1 MSQNQSK
8 QPSVAELLEMSRTQ
22 IVAEAFLLD
31 EDRNPK
37 YLHPNK
43 EKNEYTFKD
52 VALVQKILKEGNNHT
67 SKLTEPQI
75 KEFMENWK
83 VVAYLPNTTTGF
95 SGTLFKAKRD
105 IPGTTIKAGE
115 KVMSLRSTEFIDDAV
130 RDNQATNKMEIADR
144 GWAFGQI
151 DDLEQWFQGLRN
163 EKLIGDGEQIR
174 ITGYSLGG
182 HLATAFNILHRDE
195 GLIKNTYTFN
205 GAGVGRKTKEEEMD
219 KETLKNI
226 IHQFHETRYNGINS
240 TRYNNNFLVHYNKL
254 TDILEQISH
263 ADDSKIDEIESSLRA
278 YIYAMT
284 THAIPA
290 DDDVKEILNNITKI
304 IDENRRVRSL
314 SSGTEQKAKIVNY
327 SDIAALGL
335 NYQIALKEAT
345 QRAYAYPKLTGL
357 ETTILNERLYS
368 NNRIE
373 NLYEIYAKNPPSMVA
388 SSQLHYG
395 TEIPISV
402 ENQPLGRGDRY
413 TYDVVNSLFEKL
425 LVNNYNYNDFGDTH
439 SIALLNDSL
448 ESMDVLNKL
457 NQQDDINI
465 WDSLIKL
472 SSNKKTLMDEKLSD
486 TPWWVDME
494 KAIASIY
501 TPNSIKHIVKREA
514 HKKMREWD
522 MDWVKDSPK
531 NQGYADGDAIES
543 LVNAL
548 AKTFG
553 VDSDLKG
560 DPNGNTWYLTES
572 HEGKDENGETHTF
585 SGRTD
590 LHSKLREIS
599 KKIESYNLGNDVELK
614 PMDTAFTSTLNT
626 AMVRENFGYL
636 VSLYTLSP
644 FSLVSK
650 GNSTALDKV
659 WTDNWNELYQQWKDD
674 KAAYD
679 KGQAAT
685 HFSDEWINDRIQL
698 LTTKSFLNFYNI
710 DYDSDSENF
719 VRDVYLAAIDDSKG
733 IEEFDKLSKAEKVH
747 YAHEALKKRFPYL
760 GNFELTSVDDNIHIA
775 LYKML
780 EDKESLGK
788 IVFGSEKDTKP
799 LIGSDKDDHLY
810 GTGENDVLIGGKG
823 NDYMEGG
830 SGFDTYHI
838 EGHDTV
844 FDADSKGELIFGKDK
859 VAYFIPA
866 TSNSQNSWI
875 SSNSSGEAD
884 NKFRA
889 AREGNHLLI
898 TSVADE
904 ANKVTIRDY
913 FSGRNTLDGT
923 LGLNV
928 VKPINDEGNAKEY
941 TITPNSNNVHNE
953 YHLGPYSYAVN
964 GNPLNDLIFAASSR
978 QGKTGLGLLTN
989 TGAGNDVVFG
999 SFYPDVIEGGADTDI
1014 LSGSNHPGKL
1024 TEAQKALDNDIIAGN
1039 DGSDFIFGKAGNDI
1053 LHGGNAEEYLSE
1065 DTLEGQGDWING
1077 GEGSDKLYGS
1087 RAQDVLQGGAGSD
1100 ELYGGAG
1107 NDLIVGDS
1115 DHEVKAHVMRR
1126 FEENYYPL
1134 THIHRYNRDK
1144 DEFDPIERMK
1154 LRQKLDEE
1162 SAKWTLKIDSK
1173 TQNYSISR
1181 NYSDWDNKGTYL
1193 AADKGGAADYLE
1205 GGAGNDMLIG
1215 QRGDDTLYGQSGD
1228 DILFGDDNHD
1238 KSIVGNDHL
1247 RGGSGS
1253 DTLIGGKGADKYY
1266 FFRDELKA
1274 EAGESAPIDTIIDD
1288 GRGEGNQLD
1297 EIYLDG
1303 YPITAFEWNFDKI
1316 AQRWAH
1322 ASGWQIIKNG
1332 NMLNISH
1339 KDEAGRIV
1347 VKDYA
1352 DGDYGL
1358 RLSENDNKPSP
1369 EPVNPEP
1376 PKPEQPKPEQPKA
1389 PTAGKPLTAQSIH
1402 EKQRLAYTL
1411 AEDAFHTATQD
1422 DKLAYSARL
1431 ADGKPLPRWLSFNAA
1446 TRTFSGTPGN
1456 DDVGMLNIEV
1466 SAKGKGGSA
1475 SQRLTLN
1482 VINVNDAPQIGAA
1495 IANHTSESGKPLQYR
1510 LPANAFK
1517 DIDKGDVLTLSAKL
1531 ENGQPLPSWLSFD
1544 GKTGQFSGTPPSSRT
1559 ANNYRIAVTATDK
1572 GGLSA
1577 RQNFTLSTKPAA
1589 NQPPR
1594 VAINLPVQKMNE
1606 KSRWQYTIPANAFH
1620 DADGDSLSY
1629 SATQA
1634 DGKSLP
1640 KWLNFNAANRTFS
1653 GTPGNDDVGNLA
1665 LRITASD
1672 NRGGV
1677 ASQNLALQI
1686 ANVNDAPQIGA
1697 TIANHTSESGKPLQ
1711 YRLPVNA
1718 FKDIDKGDVLTLSAK
1733 LENGQ
1738 PLPSWLS
1745 FDEKTGQ
1752 FSGTP
1757 PSSRTANNY
1766 RIAVTAT
1773 DKAGAQVSQK
1783 FSLMTAAGA
1792 VNIIRGTG
1800 KESSIQGTSGNDTI
1814 YVGDNPLQG
1823 WRYKEVYGSDGDDV
1837 IYSGSGRDAIYGGA
1851 GNDILYT
1858 NGTEHDSLYGGYG
1871 DDIYRL
1877 GADFRSV
1884 SIENFDLKQYDWR
1897 PQRRDVIEFT
1907 AHKRDYFN
1915 IYRTGDNLYLQGR
1928 DGQKVS
1934 IFYQFSNHGNNQ
1946 HYINEFRFTDKILT
1960 AADIKALLNNGT
1972 PGNDTLYAKPEGSRL
1987 YSGDGNDRIFG
1998 NQGNDYLYGEAG
2010 NDTIYGRAGD
2020 DYLWGEIGNDLL
2032 YGGTGKDMLNG
2043 GLGDDQLY
2051 GDADDDRLFGDKGND
2066 LLYGGEGNDKLDG
2079 SLDDDWL
2086 FGEAGNDELFGSTG
2100 NDVLNGGSGND
2111 QLIGH
2116 EGNDIYQFQSDF
2128 GEDIIQN
2135 RSNPA
2140 MLAGSQYDRID
2151 FLDLKPDDLYFR
2163 KIGDNL
2169 VIISKKRAQNR
2180 VTVLEHFRD
2189 NGNTAARIDEIRFV
2203 DGTKLDYAAINRLV
2217 QKNSSGNAAS
2227 ADSVRRGN
2235 LFASDAAHQAQQINQ
2250 AIAALNGQAQPL
2262 DALAMPDLQPRPLL
2276 AAGNT

>member
-1 MSQNQSK
+1 MCLLLVFLQGAG
-8 QPSVAELLEMSRTQ
+8 AE
-22 IVAEAFLLD
+22 IV
-31 EDRNPK
+31 
-37 YLHPNK
+37 Y
-43 EKNEYTFKD
+43 
-52 VALVQKILKEGNNHT
+52 
-67 SKLTEPQI
+67 
-75 KEFMENWK
+75 
-83 VVAYLPNTTTGF
+83 
-95 SGTLFKAKRD
+95 
-105 IPGTTIKAGE
+105 
-115 KVMSLRSTEFIDDAV
+115 
-130 RDNQATNKMEIADR
+130 
-144 GWAFGQI
+144 
-151 DDLEQWFQGLRN
+151 DLENFNKYREYLKNG
-163 EKLIGDGEQIR
+163 ITYVGGDG
-174 ITGYSLGG
+174 
-182 HLATAFNILHRDE
+182 
-195 GLIKNTYTFN
+195 
-205 GAGVGRKTKEEEMD
+205 
-219 KETLKNI
+219 
-226 IHQFHETRYNGINS
+226 
-240 TRYNNNFLVHYNKL
+240 
-254 TDILEQISH
+254 
-263 ADDSKIDEIESSLRA
+263 DDTIE
-278 YIYAMT
+278 
-284 THAIPA
+284 
-290 DDDVKEILNNITKI
+290 
-304 IDENRRVRSL
+304 
-314 SSGTEQKAKIVNY
+314 GTEY
-327 SDIAALGL
+327 SDIL
-335 NYQIALKEAT
+335 
-345 QRAYAYPKLTGL
+345 
-357 ETTILNERLYS
+357 
-368 NNRIE
+368 
-373 NLYEIYAKNPPSMVA
+373 
-388 SSQLHYG
+388 
-395 TEIPISV
+395 
-402 ENQPLGRGDRY
+402 
-413 TYDVVNSLFEKL
+413 
-425 LVNNYNYNDFGDTH
+425 
-439 SIALLNDSL
+439 
-448 ESMDVLNKL
+448 
-457 NQQDDINI
+457 
-465 WDSLIKL
+465 
-472 SSNKKTLMDEKLSD
+472 
-486 TPWWVDME
+486 
-494 KAIASIY
+494 
-501 TPNSIKHIVKREA
+501 
-514 HKKMREWD
+514 
-522 MDWVKDSPK
+522 
-531 NQGYADGDAIES
+531 
-543 LVNAL
+543 
-548 AKTFG
+548 
-553 VDSDLKG
+553 
-560 DPNGNTWYLTES
+560 
-572 HEGKDENGETHTF
+572 
-585 SGRTD
+585 
-590 LHSKLREIS
+590 
-599 KKIESYNLGNDVELK
+599 
-614 PMDTAFTSTLNT
+614 
-626 AMVRENFGYL
+626 
-636 VSLYTLSP
+636 
-644 FSLVSK
+644 K
-650 GNSTALDKV
+650 GNS
-659 WTDNWNELYQQWKDD
+659 DND
-674 KAAYD
+674 
-679 KGQAAT
+679 T
-685 HFSDEWINDRIQL
+685 
-698 LTTKSFLNFYNI
+698 
-710 DYDSDSENF
+710 
-719 VRDVYLAAIDDSKG
+719 
-733 IEEFDKLSKAEKVH
+733 LS
-747 YAHEALKKRFPYL
+747 
-760 GNFELTSVDDNIHIA
+760 
-775 LYKML
+775 
-780 EDKESLGK
+780 
-788 IVFGSEKDTKP
+788 
-799 LIGSDKDDHLY
+799 
-810 GTGENDVLIGGKG
+810 GKG
-823 NDYMEGG
+823 GDDQLEGG
-830 SGFDTYHI
+830 TGFDTYHI
-838 EGHDTV
+838 EGNDTV
-844 FDADSKGELIFGKDK
+844 LDADGKGELIFGKDK

-964 GNPLNDLIFAASSR
+964 GNPLNDLIFAANSR
-978 QGKTGLGLLTN
+978 QGKTGFGLLTN
-989 TGAGNDVVFG
+989 TGASNDIVFG

-1107 NDLIVGDS
+1107 NDLLVGDS
-1115 DHEVKAHVMRR
+1115 DHEVRAHVMRW

-1411 AEDAFHTATQD
+1411 AEDAFHTANQD

-1544 GKTGQFSGTPPSSRT
+1544 GKTGQFSGTPPRSGQ
-1559 ANNYRIAVTATDK
+1559 ANTYRISITATDK

-1577 RQNFTLSTKPAA
+1577 RQNFNLNIKPAA

-1594 VAINLPVQKMNE
+1594 VALNLPTQKINE

-1653 GTPGNDDVGNLA
+1653 GTPGNDDVGSLT
-1665 LRITASD
+1665 LRINASD
-1672 NRGGV
+1672 NRGGI
-1677 ASQNLALQI
+1677 ASQNLALQV

-1697 TIANHTSESGKPLQ
+1697 AIANHTSESGKPLQ
-1711 YRLPVNA
+1711 YRLPSNA
-1718 FKDIDKGDVLTLSAK
+1718 FKDIDKGDALTLSAK

-1738 PLPSWLS
+1738 SLPSWLS
-1745 FDEKTGQ
+1745 FDGKTGQ

-1766 RIAVTAT
+1766 RITVTAT

-1783 FSLMTAAGA
+1783 FSLITTAGA
-1792 VNIIRGTG
+1792 INIIRGNG
-1800 KESSIQGTSGNDTI
+1800 KEATLQGTSGNDTI
-1814 YVGDNPLQG
+1814 YVNDNPMKTG
-1823 WRYKEVYGSDGDDV
+1823 NHKEVYGYDGDDE
-1837 IYSGSGRDAIYGGA
+1837 IYGGSGRDVIYGGA

-1884 SIENFDLKQYDWR
+1884 SIKNFDLKQYDWR
-1897 PQRRDVIEFT
+1897 PQRRDVIEFM

-1928 DGQKVS
+1928 DGQEVS
-1934 IFYQFSNHGNNQ
+1934 IFDQFSNQGNNQ
-1946 HYINEFRFTDKILT
+1946 HYINEFRFTDKTLT
-1960 AADIKALLNNGT
+1960 AADIKALLSNGT

-1987 YSGDGNDRIFG
+1987 YSSDGDDRIFG

-2010 NDTIYGRAGD
+2010 NDKIYGGAGD

-2032 YGGTGKDMLNG
+2032 YGGTGKDMLDG

-2051 GDADDDRLFGDKGND
+2051 GDAGDDRLFGDQGND

-2079 SLDDDWL
+2079 SVGDDWL
-2086 FGEAGNDELFGSTG
+2086 FGEAGDDELFGSTG
-2100 NDVLNGGSGND
+2100 NDVLNGGAGND
-2111 QLIGH
+2111 RLVGH
-2116 EGNDIYQFQSDF
+2116 TGNDIYQFQGNF
-2128 GEDIIQN
+2128 GADIIQN
-2135 RSNPA
+2135 ESNSA
-2140 MLAGSQYDRID
+2140 MLVGSQYDRID
-2151 FLDLKPDDLYFR
+2151 FVDLKPDDLYFR
-2163 KIGDNL
+2163 KVGDNL
-2169 VIISKKRAQNR
+2169 VIISKKHAQNR
-2180 VTVLEHFRD
+2180 VTVLSHFRD

-2227 ADSVRRGN
+2227 ADSERRGN
-2235 LFASDAAHQAQQINQ
+2235 LFASDAAHQTQQINQ

-2262 DALAMPDLQPRPLL
+2262 HALAIPDEKHPVL
-2276 AAGNT
+2276 AAVNLY

>member
-1 MSQNQSK
+1 MGDTINEMGGITKFAIDSVLKAARDNTIGDPGSKDTLYQTLSMIFSNTSKASIILLGETIFHHFYSKDKDLTLLRRLSSKHIEVASLAIDKQRQMAMLEALEEHMKSSKNPNVKYYDRLRKTLSDNIEALGKKMSEYT
-8 QPSVAELLEMSRTQ
+8 ALLE
-22 IVAEAFLLD
+22 
-31 EDRNPK
+31 K
-37 YLHPNK
+37 YGVKFNDKP
-43 EKNEYTFKD
+43 E
-52 VALVQKILKEGNNHT
+52 KIL
-67 SKLTEPQI
+67 
-75 KEFMENWK
+75 
-83 VVAYLPNTTTGF
+83 
-95 SGTLFKAKRD
+95 D
-105 IPGTTIKAGE
+105 
-115 KVMSLRSTEFIDDAV
+115 
-130 RDNQATNKMEIADR
+130 
-144 GWAFGQI
+144 
-151 DDLEQWFQGLRN
+151 
-163 EKLIGDGEQIR
+163 
-174 ITGYSLGG
+174 
-182 HLATAFNILHRDE
+182 
-195 GLIKNTYTFN
+195 
-205 GAGVGRKTKEEEMD
+205 
-219 KETLKNI
+219 
-226 IHQFHETRYNGINS
+226 
-240 TRYNNNFLVHYNKL
+240 
-254 TDILEQISH
+254 
-263 ADDSKIDEIESSLRA
+263 
-278 YIYAMT
+278 
-284 THAIPA
+284 
-290 DDDVKEILNNITKI
+290 KI
-304 IDENRRVRSL
+304 IDEKYGKYLSKKLGDFFNYGNLIKALLTEFDNSNPEAMLDWTTTL
-314 SSGTEQKAKIVNY
+314 SSALAGISNPVNDFINDGVKSNLNIVKKIPILSAKNLVSIMSRGVIVGVLTDLSFKAGYVIGEKIFTKGFK
-327 SDIAALGL
+327 ALFG
-335 NYQIALKEAT
+335 
-345 QRAYAYPKLTGL
+345 
-357 ETTILNERLYS
+357 ETLYEMEGFINTTDTIL
-368 NNRIE
+368 
-373 NLYEIYAKNPPSMVA
+373 PV
-388 SSQLHYG
+388 
-395 TEIPISV
+395 
-402 ENQPLGRGDRY
+402 
-413 TYDVVNSLFEKL
+413 
-425 LVNNYNYNDFGDTH
+425 
-439 SIALLNDSL
+439 LLNDLSGNELDNAMTVRLLLTNTFRNEDNDIIGLDDISFLFGSDEYRDMDYQKVKHVYQGLYNLMTGKTERLPINTSQEFKEHLQSKQVIELFKQYRGKKLMSFNGFTPEFMSRQITEPDPIGISWRYALKNLNSFVVEDASFYTKERLGKEQFDSL
-448 ESMDVLNKL
+448 KLFDIRDPSTASGMTKEYIEHRLDMLGNLNSRIPKVTYKDIASGLLIKPIGSDRPGATIPANDETITIFGTDKAEDQGELTGKEKDDHIFAGGGNDVLN
-457 NQQDDINI
+457 
-465 WDSLIKL
+465 
-472 SSNKKTLMDEKLSD
+472 
-486 TPWWVDME
+486 
-494 KAIASIY
+494 
-501 TPNSIKHIVKREA
+501 
-514 HKKMREWD
+514 
-522 MDWVKDSPK
+522 
-531 NQGYADGDAIES
+531 G
-543 LVNAL
+543 
-548 AKTFG
+548 
-553 VDSDLKG
+553 
-560 DPNGNTWYLTES
+560 
-572 HEGKDENGETHTF
+572 
-585 SGRTD
+585 GR
-590 LHSKLREIS
+590 
-599 KKIESYNLGNDVELK
+599 
-614 PMDTAFTSTLNT
+614 
-626 AMVRENFGYL
+626 
-636 VSLYTLSP
+636 
-644 FSLVSK
+644 
-650 GNSTALDKV
+650 
-659 WTDNWNELYQQWKDD
+659 
-674 KAAYD
+674 
-679 KGQAAT
+679 
-685 HFSDEWINDRIQL
+685 
-698 LTTKSFLNFYNI
+698 
-710 DYDSDSENF
+710 
-719 VRDVYLAAIDDSKG
+719 
-733 IEEFDKLSKAEKVH
+733 
-747 YAHEALKKRFPYL
+747 
-760 GNFELTSVDDNIHIA
+760 
-775 LYKML
+775 
-780 EDKESLGK
+780 
-788 IVFGSEKDTKP
+788 
-799 LIGSDKDDHLY
+799 
-810 GTGENDVLIGGKG
+810 G
-823 NDYMEGG
+823 NDYLEGG
-830 SGFDTYHI
+830 TGFDTYHI
-838 EGHDTV
+838 EGNDTV
-844 FDADSKGELIFGKDK
+844 FDADGKGELIFGKDK

-889 AREGNHLLI
+889 VREGNHLLI

-941 TITPNSNNVHNE
+941 TITPNSNNVHHE

-964 GNPLNDLIFAASSR
+964 GNPLNDLIFAANSR
-978 QGKTGLGLLTN
+978 QGKTGFGLLTN
-989 TGAGNDVVFG
+989 TGAGNDIVFG

-1115 DHEVKAHVMRR
+1115 DHEVRAHVMRR

-1411 AEDAFHTATQD
+1411 AEDAFHTANQD

-1594 VAINLPVQKMNE
+1594 VALNLPVQKINE
-1606 KSRWQYTIPANAFH
+1606 KSHWQYTIPANAFH

-1677 ASQNLALQI
+1677 ASQNLALQV
-1686 ANVNDAPQIGA
+1686 ANVNDAPQIGT

-1711 YRLPVNA
+1711 YRLPSNA

-1745 FDEKTGQ
+1745 FDGKTGQ

-1757 PSSRTANNY
+1757 PSSRTVNNY

-1823 WRYKEVYGSDGDDV
+1823 WRYKEVYGYDGDDV

-1884 SIENFDLKQYDWR
+1884 WIENFDLKQYDWR

-1928 DGQKVS
+1928 DGQEVS
-1934 IFYQFSNHGNNQ
+1934 IFGQFSNQGNNQ

-1987 YSGDGNDRIFG
+1987 YSGDGDDRIFG

-2043 GLGDDQLY
+2043 GSGDDQLY
-2051 GDADDDRLFGDKGND
+2051 GDAGDDRLFGDKGND
-2066 LLYGGEGNDKLDG
+2066 VLHGGEGNDKLDG

-2086 FGEAGNDELFGSTG
+2086 FGEAGDDELFGSTG
-2100 NDVLNGGSGND
+2100 NDVLNGGAGND
-2111 QLIGH
+2111 RLDGYT
-2116 EGNDIYQFQSDF
+2116 GNDIYQFQGNF

-2135 RSNPA
+2135 ESNSA

-2163 KIGDNL
+2163 KVGDNL
-2169 VIISKKRAQNR
+2169 VIISKKHAQNR
-2180 VTVLEHFRD
+2180 VTVLSHFRD

>member
-1 MSQNQSK
+1 MCLLLVFLQGAG
-8 QPSVAELLEMSRTQ
+8 AE
-22 IVAEAFLLD
+22 IV
-31 EDRNPK
+31 
-37 YLHPNK
+37 Y
-43 EKNEYTFKD
+43 
-52 VALVQKILKEGNNHT
+52 
-67 SKLTEPQI
+67 
-75 KEFMENWK
+75 
-83 VVAYLPNTTTGF
+83 
-95 SGTLFKAKRD
+95 
-105 IPGTTIKAGE
+105 
-115 KVMSLRSTEFIDDAV
+115 
-130 RDNQATNKMEIADR
+130 
-144 GWAFGQI
+144 
-151 DDLEQWFQGLRN
+151 DLENFNKYREYLKNG
-163 EKLIGDGEQIR
+163 ITYVGGDG
-174 ITGYSLGG
+174 
-182 HLATAFNILHRDE
+182 
-195 GLIKNTYTFN
+195 
-205 GAGVGRKTKEEEMD
+205 
-219 KETLKNI
+219 
-226 IHQFHETRYNGINS
+226 
-240 TRYNNNFLVHYNKL
+240 
-254 TDILEQISH
+254 
-263 ADDSKIDEIESSLRA
+263 DDTIE
-278 YIYAMT
+278 
-284 THAIPA
+284 
-290 DDDVKEILNNITKI
+290 
-304 IDENRRVRSL
+304 
-314 SSGTEQKAKIVNY
+314 GTEY
-327 SDIAALGL
+327 SDIL
-335 NYQIALKEAT
+335 
-345 QRAYAYPKLTGL
+345 
-357 ETTILNERLYS
+357 
-368 NNRIE
+368 
-373 NLYEIYAKNPPSMVA
+373 
-388 SSQLHYG
+388 
-395 TEIPISV
+395 
-402 ENQPLGRGDRY
+402 
-413 TYDVVNSLFEKL
+413 
-425 LVNNYNYNDFGDTH
+425 
-439 SIALLNDSL
+439 
-448 ESMDVLNKL
+448 
-457 NQQDDINI
+457 
-465 WDSLIKL
+465 
-472 SSNKKTLMDEKLSD
+472 
-486 TPWWVDME
+486 
-494 KAIASIY
+494 
-501 TPNSIKHIVKREA
+501 
-514 HKKMREWD
+514 
-522 MDWVKDSPK
+522 
-531 NQGYADGDAIES
+531 
-543 LVNAL
+543 
-548 AKTFG
+548 
-553 VDSDLKG
+553 
-560 DPNGNTWYLTES
+560 
-572 HEGKDENGETHTF
+572 
-585 SGRTD
+585 
-590 LHSKLREIS
+590 
-599 KKIESYNLGNDVELK
+599 
-614 PMDTAFTSTLNT
+614 
-626 AMVRENFGYL
+626 
-636 VSLYTLSP
+636 
-644 FSLVSK
+644 K
-650 GNSTALDKV
+650 GNS
-659 WTDNWNELYQQWKDD
+659 DND
-674 KAAYD
+674 
-679 KGQAAT
+679 T
-685 HFSDEWINDRIQL
+685 
-698 LTTKSFLNFYNI
+698 
-710 DYDSDSENF
+710 
-719 VRDVYLAAIDDSKG
+719 
-733 IEEFDKLSKAEKVH
+733 LS
-747 YAHEALKKRFPYL
+747 
-760 GNFELTSVDDNIHIA
+760 
-775 LYKML
+775 
-780 EDKESLGK
+780 
-788 IVFGSEKDTKP
+788 
-799 LIGSDKDDHLY
+799 
-810 GTGENDVLIGGKG
+810 GKG
-823 NDYMEGG
+823 GDDQLEGG
-830 SGFDTYHI
+830 TGFDTYHI
-838 EGHDTV
+838 EGNDTV
-844 FDADSKGELIFGKDK
+844 LDADGKGELIFGKDK

-964 GNPLNDLIFAASSR
+964 GNPLNDLIFAANSR
-978 QGKTGLGLLTN
+978 QGKTGFGLLTN
-989 TGAGNDVVFG
+989 TGASNDIVFG

-1107 NDLIVGDS
+1107 NDLLVGDS
-1115 DHEVKAHVMRR
+1115 DHEVRAHVMRW

-1144 DEFDPIERMK
+1144 DEFDPIKRMK
-1154 LRQKLDEE
+1154 LRQKLNEE
-1162 SAKWTLKIDSK
+1162 SAKWALKIDSK

-1181 NYSDWDNKGTYL
+1181 NYSDWDDKGTYL

-1411 AEDAFHTATQD
+1411 AEDAFHTANQD
-1422 DKLAYSARL
+1422 DKLAYSAHL

-1577 RQNFTLSTKPAA
+1577 RQSFTLSTKPAA

-1594 VAINLPVQKMNE
+1594 VALNLPVQKMNE

-1634 DGKSLP
+1634 DGKPLP

-1653 GTPGNDDVGNLA
+1653 GTPENDDVGNLA

-1686 ANVNDAPQIGA
+1686 ANVNDAPRVWASFPLHSQ
-1697 TIANHTSESGKPLQ
+1697 NSGGEVKFNSQ
-1711 YRLPVNA
+1711 R
-1718 FKDIDKGDVLTLSAK
+1718 FIRDIDKDDNLTFSADMGH
-1733 LENGQ
+1733 GQ

-1745 FDEKTGQ
+1745 IDSETGILTGILPFAREEKI
-1752 FSGTP
+1752 
-1757 PSSRTANNY
+1757 Y
-1766 RIAVTAT
+1766 YVRIMAT
-1773 DKAGAQVSQK
+1773 DKAGESASGV
-1783 FSLMTAAGA
+1783 LM
-1792 VNIIRGTG
+1792 IRG
-1800 KESSIQGTSGNDTI
+1800 E
-1814 YVGDNPLQG
+1814 
-1823 WRYKEVYGSDGDDV
+1823 
-1837 IYSGSGRDAIYGGA
+1837 
-1851 GNDILYT
+1851 
-1858 NGTEHDSLYGGYG
+1858 
-1871 DDIYRL
+1871 
-1877 GADFRSV
+1877 FR
-1884 SIENFDLKQYDWR
+1884 R
-1897 PQRRDVIEFT
+1897 
-1907 AHKRDYFN
+1907 
-1915 IYRTGDNLYLQGR
+1915 GGR
-1928 DGQKVS
+1928 DGTNNDDILEGGLPQMNM
-1934 IFYQFSNHGNNQ
+1934 IIHG
-1946 HYINEFRFTDKILT
+1946 Y
-1960 AADIKALLNNGT
+1960 
-1972 PGNDTLYAKPEGSRL
+1972 
-1987 YSGDGNDRIFG
+1987 DGNDKITG
-1998 NQGNDYLYGEAG
+1998 SVLHDDLY
-2010 NDTIYGRAGD
+2010 
-2020 DYLWGEIGNDLL
+2020 
-2032 YGGTGKDMLNG
+2032 
-2043 GLGDDQLY
+2043 
-2051 GDADDDRLFGDKGND
+2051 GDKGND
-2066 LLYGGEGNDKLDG
+2066 VLD
-2079 SLDDDWL
+2079 
-2086 FGEAGNDELFGSTG
+2086 
-2100 NDVLNGGSGND
+2100 GGSGND
-2111 QLIGH
+2111 IYHFARGD
-2116 EGNDIYQFQSDF
+2116 GNDIINNHDTGARRHDSIDFNDMNRSDF
-2128 GEDIIQN
+2128 DIRREGN
-2135 RSNPA
+2135 
-2140 MLAGSQYDRID
+2140 
-2151 FLDLKPDDLYFR
+2151 
-2163 KIGDNL
+2163 NL
-2169 VIISKKRAQNR
+2169 VLRSKDGKDQIT
-2180 VTVLEHFRD
+2180 VTNHFF
-2189 NGNTAARIDEIRFV
+2189 NGWQIDSIRFA
-2203 DGTKLDYAAINRLV
+2203 DGTALDYNAINALINT
-2217 QKNSSGNAAS
+2217 QNAPQGNYNHPAIQ
-2227 ADSVRRGN
+2227 V
-2235 LFASDAAHQAQQINQ
+2235 LQMNQ
-2250 AIAALNGQAQPL
+2250 AVASLNSQQPL
-2262 DALAMPDLQPRPLL
+2262 DALAVPDLQPRPLL
-2276 AAGNT
+2276 AVGNP

>member
-1 MSQNQSK
+1 MDTSQNMNAQDMSGLDVY
-8 QPSVAELLEMSRTQ
+8 VA
-22 IVAEAFLLD
+22 D
-31 EDRNPK
+31 E
-37 YLHPNK
+37 
-43 EKNEYTFKD
+43 FKD
-52 VALVQKILKEGNNHT
+52 T
-67 SKLTEPQI
+67 
-75 KEFMENWK
+75 FRK
-83 VVAYLPNTTTGF
+83 V
-95 SGTLFKAKRD
+95 
-105 IPGTTIKAGE
+105 
-115 KVMSLRSTEFIDDAV
+115 V
-130 RDNQATNKMEIADR
+130 RDNVTGNFESTSLAD
-144 GWAFGQI
+144 ALSVLF
-151 DDLEQWFQGLRN
+151 
-163 EKLIGDGEQIR
+163 
-174 ITGYSLGG
+174 S
-182 HLATAFNILHRDE
+182 
-195 GLIKNTYTFN
+195 NT
-205 GAGVGRKTKEEEMD
+205 TK
-219 KETLKNI
+219 
-226 IHQFHETRYNGINS
+226 
-240 TRYNNNFLVHYNKL
+240 
-254 TDILEQISH
+254 
-263 ADDSKIDEIESSLRA
+263 
-278 YIYAMT
+278 
-284 THAIPA
+284 
-290 DDDVKEILNNITKI
+290 
-304 IDENRRVRSL
+304 
-314 SSGTEQKAKIVNY
+314 VN
-327 SDIAALGL
+327 
-335 NYQIALKEAT
+335 
-345 QRAYAYPKLTGL
+345 
-357 ETTILNERLYS
+357 
-368 NNRIE
+368 
-373 NLYEIYAKNPPSMVA
+373 
-388 SSQLHYG
+388 
-395 TEIPISV
+395 
-402 ENQPLGRGDRY
+402 
-413 TYDVVNSLFEKL
+413 
-425 LVNNYNYNDFGDTH
+425 
-439 SIALLNDSL
+439 IALLGETLIRHFLLNEKDLKLLGHLDAKRIEFASL
-448 ESMDVLNKL
+448 AMDKKQQQEMLDTLKKHRQSSLKPNASYYDRIEKTLNK
-457 NQQDDINI
+457 NI
-465 WDSLIKL
+465 DVIKDRMSRYPAL
-472 SSNKKTLMDEKLSD
+472 LERYKVKLSD
-486 TPWWVDME
+486 TPE
-494 KAIASIY
+494 KILDKVVSKRYGEYLFRKMGSVFSYGNLLKALLTEFDSSSSESVLDWATTLDSAIANLFTEGFVRGKKEYLGFLNNFRLMSAKNLAAMAARGILVG
-501 TPNSIKHIVKREA
+501 IVTDLTFKVSYAAGKFIFNDVTKWFTGSTLYEKEGFINATDAILPALLNDLSGNELDNAMTVRLLLTNTFRNEDNDIIDLNDVSFLFGSDEY
-514 HKKMREWD
+514 RD
-522 MDWVKDSPK
+522 MDYQKVK
-531 NQGYADGDAIES
+531 NVYQG
-543 LVNAL
+543 L
-548 AKTFG
+548 
-553 VDSDLKG
+553 
-560 DPNGNTWYLTES
+560 
-572 HEGKDENGETHTF
+572 
-585 SGRTD
+585 
-590 LHSKLREIS
+590 
-599 KKIESYNLGNDVELK
+599 YNLMTGKTERLSINTSQEFKEHLQSKQVIELFKQYRGKKLMSFNGFTPEFMSRQITEPDPIGISWRYALKNLNSFVVEDASFYTKERLGKEQFDSLKLFDIRDPSTASGMTKEYIEHRLDMLGNLNSRIPKVTYKDIASGLLIEPIGSNRPGATIPANDEMIIFGTDKAEDKGELTGKGSNDHIFAGGGNDV
-614 PMDTAFTSTLNT
+614 LN
-626 AMVRENFGYL
+626 
-636 VSLYTLSP
+636 
-644 FSLVSK
+644 
-650 GNSTALDKV
+650 
-659 WTDNWNELYQQWKDD
+659 
-674 KAAYD
+674 
-679 KGQAAT
+679 
-685 HFSDEWINDRIQL
+685 
-698 LTTKSFLNFYNI
+698 
-710 DYDSDSENF
+710 
-719 VRDVYLAAIDDSKG
+719 
-733 IEEFDKLSKAEKVH
+733 
-747 YAHEALKKRFPYL
+747 
-760 GNFELTSVDDNIHIA
+760 
-775 LYKML
+775 
-780 EDKESLGK
+780 
-788 IVFGSEKDTKP
+788 
-799 LIGSDKDDHLY
+799 
-810 GTGENDVLIGGKG
+810 GGRG
-823 NDYMEGG
+823 NDYLEGG
-830 SGFDTYHI
+830 TGFDTYHI
-838 EGHDTV
+838 GGNDTV
-844 FDADSKGELIFGKDK
+844 FDADGKGELIFGKDK
-859 VAYFIPA
+859 AAYFIPA

-889 AREGNHLLI
+889 VREGNHLLI

-941 TITPNSNNVHNE
+941 TITPNSNNVNNE
-953 YHLGPYSYAVN
+953 YHLGPYSYTVN
-964 GNPLNDLIFAASSR
+964 GSPLNDLIFAANSR
-978 QGKTGLGLLTN
+978 QGKTGFGLLTN
-989 TGAGNDVVFG
+989 TGAGNDIVFG

-1053 LHGGNAEEYLSE
+1053 LHGGNAGEYLSE

-1077 GEGSDKLYGS
+1077 GEGLDKLYGS

-1107 NDLIVGDS
+1107 NDLLVGDS
-1115 DHEVKAHVMRR
+1115 DHEVRAHVMRL

-1144 DEFDPIERMK
+1144 DEFDPIERIK
-1154 LRQKLDEE
+1154 LRQELDEK
-1162 SAKWTLKIDSK
+1162 SAKWALKIDSK

-1181 NYSDWDNKGTYL
+1181 NYSDWDDKGTSL

-1215 QRGDDTLYGQSGD
+1215 QQGDDTLYGQSGD

-1238 KSIVGNDHL
+1238 KNIVGNDHL

-1411 AEDAFHTATQD
+1411 AEDAFHTANQD

-1577 RQNFTLSTKPAA
+1577 RQNFTLSIKPAA

-1594 VAINLPVQKMNE
+1594 VALNLPVQKINE

-1634 DGKSLP
+1634 DGKPLP

-1665 LRITASD
+1665 LHITASD

-1711 YRLPVNA
+1711 YRLPSNA

-1745 FDEKTGQ
+1745 FDGKTGQ

-1773 DKAGAQVSQK
+1773 DKGGLSARQNFTLSIKPAANQPPRVALNLPVQK
-1783 FSLMTAAGA
+1783 INEKS
-1792 VNIIRGTG
+1792 RW
-1800 KESSIQGTSGNDTI
+1800 QYTI
-1814 YVGDNPLQG
+1814 PANAFHDA
-1823 WRYKEVYGSDGDDV
+1823 DGDSLS
-1837 IYSGSGRDAIYGGA
+1837 YSA
-1851 GNDILYT
+1851 T
-1858 NGTEHDSLYGGYG
+1858 Q
-1871 DDIYRL
+1871 
-1877 GADFRSV
+1877 ADGKPLPKWL
-1884 SIENFDLKQYDWR
+1884 NFN
-1897 PQRRDVIEFT
+1897 
-1907 AHKRDYFN
+1907 AAN
-1915 IYRTGDNLYLQGR
+1915 RT
-1928 DGQKVS
+1928 
-1934 IFYQFSNHGNNQ
+1934 FS
-1946 HYINEFRFTDKILT
+1946 
-1960 AADIKALLNNGT
+1960 GT
-1972 PGNDTLYAKPEGSRL
+1972 PGNDDVGNLALHITASDNRGGVASQNLTLQIANVNDAPRVWAPFPLHSPNSGGEVKFNSQRFIRDIDKDDKLTFSADMGHGQPLPSWLSIDSETGILTGILPFAREEKIYYVRIMATDKAGESASGVLMIRGEFRRGGRDGTNNDDILEGGL
-1987 YSGDGNDRIFG
+1987 PQMNMIIHGYDGNDKITG
-1998 NQGNDYLYGEAG
+1998 SVLHDDLY
-2010 NDTIYGRAGD
+2010 
-2020 DYLWGEIGNDLL
+2020 
-2032 YGGTGKDMLNG
+2032 
-2043 GLGDDQLY
+2043 
-2051 GDADDDRLFGDKGND
+2051 GDKGND
-2066 LLYGGEGNDKLDG
+2066 VLD
-2079 SLDDDWL
+2079 
-2086 FGEAGNDELFGSTG
+2086 
-2100 NDVLNGGSGND
+2100 GGSGND
-2111 QLIGH
+2111 IYHFARGD
-2116 EGNDIYQFQSDF
+2116 GNDIINNHDTGARRHDSIDFSDMNRSDF
-2128 GEDIIQN
+2128 DIRREGN
-2135 RSNPA
+2135 
-2140 MLAGSQYDRID
+2140 
-2151 FLDLKPDDLYFR
+2151 
-2163 KIGDNL
+2163 NL
-2169 VIISKKRAQNR
+2169 VLRSKDGNNQIT
-2180 VTVLEHFRD
+2180 VTNHFQPGWQID
-2189 NGNTAARIDEIRFV
+2189 NIRFA
-2203 DGTKLDYAAINRLV
+2203 DGTALDHDAINSLTNT
-2217 QKNSSGNAAS
+2217 QNAP
-2227 ADSVRRGN
+2227 RGN
-2235 LFASDAAHQAQQINQ
+2235 YMEPAAQALQMNQ
-2250 AIAALNGQAQPL
+2250 AIASLNSRAQPL
-2262 DALAMPDLQPRPLL
+2262 DALATPDLQPRPLL
-2276 AAGNT
+2276 AAGNP

>member
-22 IVAEAFLLD
+22 IVAEAFLKD
-31 EDRNPK
+31 EDKKPEF
-37 YLHPNK
+37 LHP
-43 EKNEYTFKD
+43 EGYTFKD
-52 VALVQKILKEGNNHT
+52 VALKEEILKDGNNHT

-95 SGTLFKAKRD
+95 SGTLFQAKRD

-501 TPNSIKHIVKREA
+501 TPNSIKPIVKREA

-560 DPNGNTWYLTES
+560 DPNGNTWYLTEQ
-572 HEGKDENGETHTF
+572 HEGKDEDGETHTF

-590 LHSKLREIS
+590 LHNKLREVS
-599 KKIESYNLGNDVELK
+599 KKIESYNLGDGVEFK
-614 PMDTAFTSTLNT
+614 PMDTTLANTLNT
-626 AMVRENFGYL
+626 ATVRENFGYL
-636 VSLYTLSP
+636 VSLHTLSP

-830 SGFDTYHI
+830 AKHDIYKFFVSDDGVDTIFDSDGKGSLEIDGINLGEQTFSGTAHPDAPKAGDAYYSEDKKYGMTYNGVNWEFSVQDTPGHYKTLANIRHWQNGQLGISLKHADDPKADPALVDFDLDHRNNRNYIVYDGTFAPNGIKVHGSNFASSQFTGSGRADVIHTGDGVLHRVVTGNGGDTVKGGAGREYINAGIKNPKAEDDNDTVYAGDNSDIVLGGAGRDEIWAGNEHEDYDTAVIDYKKYEGVTDPESLKIFEREKRGDWVHGQYGNDTIYGSAKEDILIGGEGFDTI
-838 EGHDTV
+838 RGGAGKDLILG
-844 FDADSKGELIFGKDK
+844 DAD
-859 VAYFIPA
+859 YIPFA
-866 TSNSQNSWI
+866 TSPAI
-875 SSNSSGEAD
+875 M
-884 NKFRA
+884 
-889 AREGNHLLI
+889 GNI
-898 TSVADE
+898 TGYHWLA
-904 ANKVTIRDY
+904 
-913 FSGRNTLDGT
+913 DGT
-923 LGLNV
+923 PPRS
-928 VKPINDEGNAKEY
+928 KKEGVMSL
-941 TITPNSNNVHNE
+941 P
-953 YHLGPYSYAVN
+953 N
-964 GNPLNDLIFAASSR
+964 GNVFSWQWKTEVKEKDSGNESWDFTISPGPSHTALLRNDRFQQLE
-978 QGKTGLGLLTN
+978 N
-989 TGAGNDVVFG
+989 GNWN
-999 SFYPDVIEGGADTDI
+999 DTI
-1014 LSGSNHPGKL
+1014 
-1024 TEAQKALDNDIIAGN
+1024 
-1039 DGSDFIFGKAGNDI
+1039 
-1053 LHGGNAEEYLSE
+1053 Y
-1065 DTLEGQGDWING
+1065 G
-1077 GEGSDKLYGS
+1077 GEGDDIIFGQLGDDTIHGGDGD
-1087 RAQDVLQGGAGSD
+1087 DVLHGDDFNPLPDNMPGGKD
-1100 ELYGGAG
+1100 TLYGGAG
-1107 NDLIVGDS
+1107 NDRLF
-1115 DHEVKAHVMRR
+1115 A
-1126 FEENYYPL
+1126 
-1134 THIHRYNRDK
+1134 
-1144 DEFDPIERMK
+1144 
-1154 LRQKLDEE
+1154 
-1162 SAKWTLKIDSK
+1162 
-1173 TQNYSISR
+1173 
-1181 NYSDWDNKGTYL
+1181 
-1193 AADKGGAADYLE
+1193 GGGNATMN
-1205 GGAGNDMLIG
+1205 GGSGNDIYHSG
-1215 QRGDDTLYGQSGD
+1215 KGNDTMTDESGD
-1228 DILFGDDNHD
+1228 DVYWLSSGLDG
-1238 KSIVGNDHL
+1238 VNDQ
-1247 RGGSGS
+1247 GSGYDTYHIAFDGSMISGFTTIS
-1253 DTLIGGKGADKYY
+1253 DGDGKGSITYRGKALTADQVQATGDNEWRTNDGTAKLTRMGSSLVITNALEDFKGRIIFNG
-1266 FFRDELKA
+1266 FFNT
-1274 EAGESAPIDTIIDD
+1274 GESLGLKLPSLDD
-1288 GRGEGNQLD
+1288 
-1297 EIYLDG
+1297 
-1303 YPITAFEWNFDKI
+1303 
-1316 AQRWAH
+1316 
-1322 ASGWQIIKNG
+1322 
-1332 NMLNISH
+1332 
-1339 KDEAGRIV
+1339 
-1347 VKDYA
+1347 
-1352 DGDYGL
+1352 
-1358 RLSENDNKPSP
+1358 DNKP
-1369 EPVNPEP
+1369 NPD
-1376 PKPEQPKPEQPKA
+1376 PKTQPDPKPQPEQPQA
-1389 PTAGKPLTAQSIH
+1389 PTAGKPLAAQSVH
-1402 EKQRLAYTL
+1402 EKEKLTYTL
-1411 AEDAFHTATQD
+1411 AEDTFHTANKD
-1422 DKLAYSARL
+1422 DKLTYSARL
-1431 ADGKPLPRWLSFNAA
+1431 ADGKPLPGWLSFNPQ
-1446 TRTFSGTPGN
+1446 TRTFSGTPSN
-1456 DDVGMLNIEV
+1456 DDVGMLNVEI

-1475 SQRLTLN
+1475 NQRFTLN
-1482 VINVNDAPQIGAA
+1482 VINVNDAPQI
-1495 IANHTSESGKPLQYR
+1495 HTKLENQEIKSDQPIDFKIPH
-1510 LPANAFK
+1510 NAFI
-1517 DIDKGDVLTLSAKL
+1517 DIDKGDKLTLKASSSG
-1531 ENGQPLPSWLSFD
+1531 NIPLPEWLKFD
-1544 GKTGQFSGTPPSSRT
+1544 AMTGKFSGYAPIALNDFWERIEVSATDQAGETVSQNFLLIVKKRGKTWRDYYPIAIFGT
-1559 ANNYRIAVTATDK
+1559 
-1572 GGLSA
+1572 
-1577 RQNFTLSTKPAA
+1577 
-1589 NQPPR
+1589 
-1594 VAINLPVQKMNE
+1594 
-1606 KSRWQYTIPANAFH
+1606 
-1620 DADGDSLSY
+1620 DADDRLIGNERNDVSY
-1629 SATQA
+1629 
-1634 DGKSLP
+1634 
-1640 KWLNFNAANRTFS
+1640 
-1653 GTPGNDDVGNLA
+1653 
-1665 LRITASD
+1665 I
-1672 NRGGV
+1672 
-1677 ASQNLALQI
+1677 
-1686 ANVNDAPQIGA
+1686 
-1697 TIANHTSESGKPLQ
+1697 
-1711 YRLPVNA
+1711 
-1718 FKDIDKGDVLTLSAK
+1718 
-1733 LENGQ
+1733 
-1738 PLPSWLS
+1738 
-1745 FDEKTGQ
+1745 
-1752 FSGTP
+1752 
-1757 PSSRTANNY
+1757 
-1766 RIAVTAT
+1766 
-1773 DKAGAQVSQK
+1773 
-1783 FSLMTAAGA
+1783 
-1792 VNIIRGTG
+1792 
-1800 KESSIQGTSGNDTI
+1800 
-1814 YVGDNPLQG
+1814 LQG
-1823 WRYKEVYGSDGDDV
+1823 KG
-1837 IYSGSGRDAIYGGA
+1837 
-1851 GNDILYT
+1851 
-1858 NGTEHDSLYGGYG
+1858 
-1871 DDIYRL
+1871 
-1877 GADFRSV
+1877 
-1884 SIENFDLKQYDWR
+1884 
-1897 PQRRDVIEFT
+1897 
-1907 AHKRDYFN
+1907 
-1915 IYRTGDNLYLQGR
+1915 
-1928 DGQKVS
+1928 
-1934 IFYQFSNHGNNQ
+1934 
-1946 HYINEFRFTDKILT
+1946 
-1960 AADIKALLNNGT
+1960 
-1972 PGNDTLYAKPEGSRL
+1972 
-1987 YSGDGNDRIFG
+1987 
-1998 NQGNDYLYGEAG
+1998 GNDYILG
-2010 NDTIYGRAGD
+2010 NNCGDTI
-2020 DYLWGEIGNDLL
+2020 I
-2032 YGGTGKDMLNG
+2032 
-2043 GLGDDQLY
+2043 
-2051 GDADDDRLFGDKGND
+2051 
-2066 LLYGGEGNDKLDG
+2066 GGEGNDY
-2079 SLDDDWL
+2079 
-2086 FGEAGNDELFGSTG
+2086 
-2100 NDVLNGGSGND
+2100 LNGG
-2111 QLIGH
+2111 
-2116 EGNDIYQFQSDF
+2116 
-2128 GEDIIQN
+2128 
-2135 RSNPA
+2135 
-2140 MLAGSQYDRID
+2140 AGSDEYFFKGNFGQDIVYNYDNGEKRQDTLIFSDLKREDVNITRNGNHLIIKDRHSNNQVTVQYHFYKNDGDTYRID
-2151 FLDLKPDDLYFR
+2151 K
-2163 KIGDNL
+2163 
-2169 VIISKKRAQNR
+2169 
-2180 VTVLEHFRD
+2180 
-2189 NGNTAARIDEIRFV
+2189 IRFA
-2203 DGTKLDYAAINRLV
+2203 DGSSLDYDAINKLV
-2217 QKNSSGNAAS
+2217 QQPAGNPPRANFVQDRYAANAAQ
-2227 ADSVRRGN
+2227 
-2235 LFASDAAHQAQQINQ
+2235 QAQVLTQ
-2250 AIAALNGQAQPL
+2250 AMAASGAQPL
-2262 DALAMPDLQPRPLL
+2262 DNMMTPDNPPLVPPLL
-2276 AAGNT
+2276 SNLKP

>member
-1 MSQNQSK
+1 MDTSQNMNAQDMSGLDVY
-8 QPSVAELLEMSRTQ
+8 VA
-22 IVAEAFLLD
+22 D
-31 EDRNPK
+31 E
-37 YLHPNK
+37 
-43 EKNEYTFKD
+43 FKD
-52 VALVQKILKEGNNHT
+52 T
-67 SKLTEPQI
+67 
-75 KEFMENWK
+75 FRK
-83 VVAYLPNTTTGF
+83 V
-95 SGTLFKAKRD
+95 
-105 IPGTTIKAGE
+105 
-115 KVMSLRSTEFIDDAV
+115 V
-130 RDNQATNKMEIADR
+130 RDNVTGNFESTSLAD
-144 GWAFGQI
+144 ALSVLF
-151 DDLEQWFQGLRN
+151 
-163 EKLIGDGEQIR
+163 
-174 ITGYSLGG
+174 S
-182 HLATAFNILHRDE
+182 
-195 GLIKNTYTFN
+195 NT
-205 GAGVGRKTKEEEMD
+205 TK
-219 KETLKNI
+219 
-226 IHQFHETRYNGINS
+226 
-240 TRYNNNFLVHYNKL
+240 
-254 TDILEQISH
+254 
-263 ADDSKIDEIESSLRA
+263 
-278 YIYAMT
+278 
-284 THAIPA
+284 
-290 DDDVKEILNNITKI
+290 
-304 IDENRRVRSL
+304 
-314 SSGTEQKAKIVNY
+314 VN
-327 SDIAALGL
+327 
-335 NYQIALKEAT
+335 
-345 QRAYAYPKLTGL
+345 
-357 ETTILNERLYS
+357 
-368 NNRIE
+368 
-373 NLYEIYAKNPPSMVA
+373 
-388 SSQLHYG
+388 
-395 TEIPISV
+395 
-402 ENQPLGRGDRY
+402 
-413 TYDVVNSLFEKL
+413 
-425 LVNNYNYNDFGDTH
+425 
-439 SIALLNDSL
+439 IALLGETLIRHFLLNEKDLKLLGHLDAKRIEFASL
-448 ESMDVLNKL
+448 AMDKKQQQEMLDTLKKHRQSSLKPNASYYDRIEKTLNK
-457 NQQDDINI
+457 NI
-465 WDSLIKL
+465 DVIKDRMSRYPAL
-472 SSNKKTLMDEKLSD
+472 LERYKVKLSD
-486 TPWWVDME
+486 TPE
-494 KAIASIY
+494 KILDKVVSKRYGEYLFRKMGSVFSYGNLLKALLTEFDSSSSESVLDWATTLDSAIANLFTEGFVRGKKEYLGFLNNFRLMSAKNLAAMAARGILVG
-501 TPNSIKHIVKREA
+501 IVTDLTFKVSYAAGKFIFNDVTKWFTGSTLYEKEGFINATDAILPALLNDLSGNELDNAMTVRLLLTNTFRNEDNDIIDLNDVSFLFGSDEY
-514 HKKMREWD
+514 RD
-522 MDWVKDSPK
+522 MDYQKVK
-531 NQGYADGDAIES
+531 NVYQG
-543 LVNAL
+543 L
-548 AKTFG
+548 
-553 VDSDLKG
+553 
-560 DPNGNTWYLTES
+560 
-572 HEGKDENGETHTF
+572 
-585 SGRTD
+585 
-590 LHSKLREIS
+590 
-599 KKIESYNLGNDVELK
+599 YNLMTGKTERLSINTSQEFKEHLQSKQVIELFKQYRGKKLMSFNGFTPEFMSRQITEPDPIGISWRYALKNLNSFVVEDASFYTKERLGKEQFDSLKLFDIRDPSTASGMTKEYIEHRLDMLGNLNSRIPKVTYKDIASGLLIKPIGSDRPGATIPANDETITIFGTDKAEDQGELTGKEKDDHIFAGGGNDV
-614 PMDTAFTSTLNT
+614 LN
-626 AMVRENFGYL
+626 
-636 VSLYTLSP
+636 
-644 FSLVSK
+644 
-650 GNSTALDKV
+650 
-659 WTDNWNELYQQWKDD
+659 
-674 KAAYD
+674 
-679 KGQAAT
+679 
-685 HFSDEWINDRIQL
+685 
-698 LTTKSFLNFYNI
+698 
-710 DYDSDSENF
+710 
-719 VRDVYLAAIDDSKG
+719 
-733 IEEFDKLSKAEKVH
+733 
-747 YAHEALKKRFPYL
+747 
-760 GNFELTSVDDNIHIA
+760 
-775 LYKML
+775 
-780 EDKESLGK
+780 
-788 IVFGSEKDTKP
+788 
-799 LIGSDKDDHLY
+799 
-810 GTGENDVLIGGKG
+810 GGRG
-823 NDYMEGG
+823 NDYLEGG
-830 SGFDTYHI
+830 TGFDTYHI
-838 EGHDTV
+838 EGNDTV
-844 FDADSKGELIFGKDK
+844 FDADGKGELIFGKDK

-889 AREGNHLLI
+889 VREGNHLLI

-964 GNPLNDLIFAASSR
+964 GNPLNDLIFAANSR
-978 QGKTGLGLLTN
+978 QGKTGFGLLTN
-989 TGAGNDVVFG
+989 TGAGNDIVFG

-1115 DHEVKAHVMRR
+1115 DHEVRAHVMRR

-1411 AEDAFHTATQD
+1411 AEDAFHTANQD

-1510 LPANAFK
+1510 LPSNAFK
-1517 DIDKGDVLTLSAKL
+1517 DIDKGDALTLSAKL

-1572 GGLSA
+1572 GGLST
-1577 RQNFTLSTKPAA
+1577 RQNFTLSIKPAA

-1594 VAINLPVQKMNE
+1594 VALNLPVQKMNE

-1634 DGKSLP
+1634 DGNPLP

-1697 TIANHTSESGKPLQ
+1697 AIANHTSESGKPLQ
-1711 YRLPVNA
+1711 YRLPSNA
-1718 FKDIDKGDVLTLSAK
+1718 FKDIDKGDALTLSAK

-1745 FDEKTGQ
+1745 FDGKTGQFSGTPPSSRTANNYRIAVTATDKGGLSTRQNFTLSIKPAANQPPRVALNLPVQKMNEKSRWQYTIPANAFHDADGDSLSYSATQADGNPLPKWLNFNAANRTFSGTPGNDDVGNLALRITASDNRGGVASQNLALQIANVNDAPQIGAAIANHTSESGKPLQYRLPSNAFKDIDKGDALTLSAKLENGQSLPSWLSFDGKTGQ

-1783 FSLMTAAGA
+1783 FSLITTAGA
-1792 VNIIRGTG
+1792 INIIRGNG
-1800 KESSIQGTSGNDTI
+1800 KEATLQGTSGNDTI
-1814 YVGDNPLQG
+1814 YVNDNPMKTG
-1823 WRYKEVYGSDGDDV
+1823 NHKEVYGYDGDDE
-1837 IYSGSGRDAIYGGA
+1837 IYGGSGRDAIYGGA

-1897 PQRRDVIEFT
+1897 PQRRDVIEFM

-1928 DGQKVS
+1928 DGQEVS
-1934 IFYQFSNHGNNQ
+1934 IFDQFSNQGNNQ
-1946 HYINEFRFTDKILT
+1946 HYINEFRFTDKTLT
-1960 AADIKALLNNGT
+1960 AADIKALLSNGT

-1987 YSGDGNDRIFG
+1987 YSGDGDDRIFG

-2010 NDTIYGRAGD
+2010 NDKIYGGAGD
-2020 DYLWGEIGNDLL
+2020 DYLWGETGNDLL

-2043 GLGDDQLY
+2043 GSGDDQLY
-2051 GDADDDRLFGDKGND
+2051 GEAGDDRLFGYKGND
-2066 LLYGGEGNDKLDG
+2066 VLHGGEGNDKLDG

-2135 RSNPA
+2135 ESNPA

-2262 DALAMPDLQPRPLL
+2262 HALAIPDEKQPLL
-2276 AAGNT
+2276 TTVNPY